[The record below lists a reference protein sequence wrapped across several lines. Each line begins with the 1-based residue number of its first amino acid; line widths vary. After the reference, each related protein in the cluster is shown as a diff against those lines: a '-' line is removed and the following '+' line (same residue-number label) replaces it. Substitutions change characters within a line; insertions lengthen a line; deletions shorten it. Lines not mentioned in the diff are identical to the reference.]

1 MQPLRNLPEKLKSAQ
16 VLVRFCFR
24 LLILT
29 GFALFGSIGFGR
41 SLIAL
46 LWMSTILCAVMA
58 LMRRERFMGVDL
70 NHWDE
75 MAGYAALC
83 ALASAAAG
91 R

>member
-1 MQPLRNLPEKLKSAQ
+1 MQPLPNLPQKLKSAQ
-16 VLVRFCFR
+16 VMVRFCFR

-29 GFALFGSIGFGR
+29 GFAFFGSIGFGR

-46 LWMSTILCAVMA
+46 LWMSIVLCTVIA
-58 LMRRERFMGVDL
+58 LMRREQFMAADL

-75 MAGYAALC
+75 MAAYAALC
-83 ALASAAAG
+83 ALTSATG

>member
-1 MQPLRNLPEKLKSAQ
+1 VQQLPNLPQKLKTAQ
-16 VLVRFCFR
+16 VVIRFCFR

-46 LWMSTILCAVMA
+46 LWMSVVLCAVIA
-58 LMRRERFMGVDL
+58 LMRREQFMGADL

-75 MAGYAALC
+75 MAAYAALC
-83 ALASAAAG
+83 ALASATS

>member
-1 MQPLRNLPEKLKSAQ
+1 VQQLPNLPQKLKTAQ
-16 VLVRFCFR
+16 VVIRFCFR

-46 LWMSTILCAVMA
+46 LWMSVVLCAVIA
-58 LMRRERFMGVDL
+58 LIRREQFMGADL

-75 MAGYAALC
+75 MAAYAALC
-83 ALASAAAG
+83 ALASATS

>member
-1 MQPLRNLPEKLKSAQ
+1 MQPLSNLPQKLKSAQ
-16 VLVRFCFR
+16 VVVRFVFR

-41 SLIAL
+41 SFIAL
-46 LWMSTILCAVMA
+46 LWMSTVLCAVIA
-58 LMRRERFMGVDL
+58 LMRREQFMDADL

-75 MAGYAALC
+75 MAAYAALC
-83 ALASAAAG
+83 ALASATG

>member
-1 MQPLRNLPEKLKSAQ
+1 VQQLPNLPQKLKTAQ
-16 VLVRFCFR
+16 IVVRFCFR

-46 LWMSTILCAVMA
+46 LWMSVVLCAVIA
-58 LMRRERFMGVDL
+58 LMRREQFMGADL

-75 MAGYAALC
+75 MAAYAALC
-83 ALASAAAG
+83 ALASATS

>member
-1 MQPLRNLPEKLKSAQ
+1 MQPLPNLPQKLNSAQ

-24 LLILT
+24 LLVLA

-46 LWMSTILCAVMA
+46 LWMSIVLCAVIA
-58 LMRRERFMGVDL
+58 LMRREQFMDADL

-75 MAGYAALC
+75 MAAYAALC
-83 ALASAAAG
+83 ALASATG